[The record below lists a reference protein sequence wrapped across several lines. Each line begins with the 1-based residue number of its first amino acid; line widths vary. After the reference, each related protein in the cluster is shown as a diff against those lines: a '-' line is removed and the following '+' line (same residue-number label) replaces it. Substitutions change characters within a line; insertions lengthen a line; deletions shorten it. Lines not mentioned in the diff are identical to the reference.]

1 MNHLSLESMAN
12 AIRFLSID
20 AVQKANSGHP
30 GMPLGMADV
39 ATILFAKYLNHNP
52 DDSKWFNRD
61 RFVLSNG
68 HGSMLLYSILY
79 LTGYISIDELKNFR
93 QLGSKTPGH
102 PEFGLT
108 SGVEATTGPLG
119 QGFAAAVGMA
129 LAESILKKQFRINHY
144 TYVMLGDGCLMEGI
158 SHEAASLAGHL
169 KLNKLIALF
178 DDNDISID
186 GTTCLSCS
194 DDVKKRFSAYGWNVD
209 KIDGHDFDAIS
220 LAIERAQKSE
230 KPSLI
235 CCKTIIGKFSSRAG
249 TSSAHSGAFTE
260 EDIKKMR
267 EKLNWNYEPFHV
279 PEDVK
284 NAWKKTVERAR
295 QNYSSVSLTSENKE
309 LHRRLDERS
318 PDSVSFQRV
327 TLESRKEG
335 KEWIPVS
342 STGMTEENAGMTGYH
357 AELQRRLDE
366 RLPDN
371 SNLVSFQCLTLESS
385 ENKELQRRLDKRLP
399 DNIDN
404 VLANLKKQICELM
417 PNEATRSSFGMVMEL
432 LTQHMPELIGGSAD
446 LTGSNCT
453 KYKHMQVIDS
463 NNYSGSYVHYG
474 VREHAMA
481 ACMNGM
487 ALHGAILPYGGTF
500 LVFSDYCRP
509 AIRLSA
515 LMKQQVIYVMTH
527 DSIGVGE
534 DGPTHQ
540 PIEHL
545 VSLRAIPNL
554 YVFRP
559 ADAVETLECVSI
571 ALEKKESPALFALSR
586 QNVNY
591 MHSDIDQSANLSKF
605 GAYILCE
612 CSKELKVTIFAT
624 GSEVEIAVEARKKLQ
639 EKGIGTRVVSMPCWR
654 LFDEQSDEYKAAILN
669 NDSIKVAIEAGSE
682 MGWHKY
688 IGSNGIFIGMK
699 SFGESAPYKT
709 LYEHFNISADHVVKC
724 VCDSTVIETT

>member
-1 MNHLSLESMAN
+1 MNHLPLESMAN

-39 ATILFAKYLNHNP
+39 ATVLFAKYLNHNP

-93 QLGSKTPGH
+93 QMGSKTPGH

-158 SHEAASLAGHL
+158 SHEVASLAGHL

-186 GTTCLSCS
+186 GATCLSCS
-194 DDVKKRFSAYGWNVD
+194 DDVEKRFLAYGWNVD

-220 LAIERAQKSE
+220 FAIEQAKKSG
-230 KPSLI
+230 KPTMI

-249 TSSAHSGAFTE
+249 TSSAHSGAFSE
-260 EDIKKMR
+260 EDIKQMR

-284 NAWKKTVERAR
+284 NAWNKTVERAK
-295 QNYSSVSLTSENKE
+295 QNYTM
-309 LHRRLDERS
+309 
-318 PDSVSFQRV
+318 SFQRV
-327 TLESRKEG
+327 TLESRKEE

-342 STGMTEENAGMTGYH
+342 STGMTRESTGMTEENAGMTGYH
-357 AELQRRLDE
+357 AELQRRLD
-366 RLPDN
+366 
-371 SNLVSFQCLTLESS
+371 
-385 ENKELQRRLDKRLP
+385 KHLP
-399 DNIDN
+399 DNIAG
-404 VLANLKKQICELM
+404 VLADLKKQIHETM
-417 PNEATRSSFGMVMEL
+417 PNEATRSSFGRVMEL
-432 LTQHMPELIGGSAD
+432 LTESMPELIGGSAD

-453 KYKHMQVIDS
+453 KYKHMQVINS

-515 LMKQQVIYVMTH
+515 LMRQQVMYVMTH

-545 VSLRAIPNL
+545 ASLRAIPNL

-586 QNVNY
+586 QNVSY
-591 MHSDIDQSANLSKF
+591 MRKFYSDIDQSANLSKF

-624 GSEVEIAVEARKKLQ
+624 GSEVEIAVEAREKLQ
-639 EKGIGTRVVSMPCWR
+639 EKGIGTRIVSMPCWR

-724 VCDSTVIETT
+724 VCEKLVYIQ

>member
-1 MNHLSLESMAN
+1 MNHSHLKSMAN

-39 ATILFAKYLNHNP
+39 ATVLFAKYLNHNP

-93 QLGSKTPGH
+93 QMGSKTPGH

-129 LAESILKKQFRINHY
+129 LAESILKEQFGDSLINHY

-186 GTTCLSCS
+186 GATCLSCS
-194 DDVKKRFSAYGWNVD
+194 DDVEKRFLAYGWNVD

-220 LAIERAQKSE
+220 LAIEQAKKSD
-230 KPSLI
+230 KPTMI

-249 TSSAHSGAFTE
+249 TSSAHSGAFSE
-260 EDIKKMR
+260 EDIKQMR

-284 NAWKKTVERAR
+284 NAWKKTVERAK
-295 QNYSSVSLTSENKE
+295 QNYTM
-309 LHRRLDERS
+309 
-318 PDSVSFQRV
+318 SFQSV
-327 TLESRKEG
+327 TLESRKEE

-342 STGMTEENAGMTGYH
+342 STGMTRESTGMTEENAGMTGYH
-357 AELQRRLDE
+357 AELQRRLD
-366 RLPDN
+366 
-371 SNLVSFQCLTLESS
+371 
-385 ENKELQRRLDKRLP
+385 KHLP
-399 DNIDN
+399 DNIAG
-404 VLANLKKQICELM
+404 VLADLKKQICELM
-417 PNEATRSSFGMVMEL
+417 PNEATRSSFGRVMEL
-432 LTQHMPELIGGSAD
+432 LTESMPELIGGSAD

-453 KYKHMQVIDS
+453 KYKHMQVINS

-515 LMKQQVIYVMTH
+515 LMKQQVMYVMTH

-545 VSLRAIPNL
+545 ASLRAIPNL

-586 QNVNY
+586 QNVSY

-612 CSKELKVTIFAT
+612 CSKELKVTIYAT
-624 GSEVEIAVEARKKLQ
+624 GSEVEIAVEAREKLQ
-639 EKGIGTRVVSMPCWR
+639 EKGIGTRIVSMPCWR

-724 VCDSTVIETT
+724 VCEKLVYIQ

>member
-1 MNHLSLESMAN
+1 MNHLPLESMAN

-39 ATILFAKYLNHNP
+39 ATVLFAKYLNHNP

-93 QLGSKTPGH
+93 QMGSKTPGH

-186 GTTCLSCS
+186 GATCLSCS
-194 DDVKKRFSAYGWNVD
+194 DDVEKRFLAYGWNVD

-220 LAIERAQKSE
+220 FAIEQAKKSD
-230 KPSLI
+230 KPTMI

-249 TSSAHSGAFTE
+249 TSSAHSGAFSE
-260 EDIKKMR
+260 EDIKQMR
-267 EKLNWNYEPFHV
+267 EKLDWNYEPFHV

-284 NAWKKTVERAR
+284 NAWKKTVERAK
-295 QNYSSVSLTSENKE
+295 QNYTM
-309 LHRRLDERS
+309 
-318 PDSVSFQRV
+318 SFQRV
-327 TLESRKEG
+327 TLESRKEE

-357 AELQRRLDE
+357 AELQRRLD
-366 RLPDN
+366 
-371 SNLVSFQCLTLESS
+371 
-385 ENKELQRRLDKRLP
+385 KRLP
-399 DNIDN
+399 DNIDS
-404 VLANLKKQICELM
+404 VLANLKKQIHETM

-463 NNYSGSYVHYG
+463 NNYSGSYIHYG

-481 ACMNGM
+481 VCMNGM

-545 VSLRAIPNL
+545 ASLRAIPNL

-586 QNVNY
+586 QNVSY

-624 GSEVEIAVEARKKLQ
+624 GSEVEIAVKAREKLQ

-709 LYEHFNISADHVVKC
+709 LYEHFNISADYVVKC
-724 VCDSTVIETT
+724 VCEKLGCIQ

>member
-1 MNHLSLESMAN
+1 MNHLPLESMAN

-39 ATILFAKYLNHNP
+39 ATVLFAKYLNHNP

-93 QLGSKTPGH
+93 QMGSKTPGH

-158 SHEAASLAGHL
+158 SHEVASLAGHL

-186 GTTCLSCS
+186 GATCLSCS
-194 DDVKKRFSAYGWNVD
+194 DDVEKRFLAYGWNVD

-220 LAIERAQKSE
+220 FAIEQAKKSD
-230 KPSLI
+230 KPTMI

-249 TSSAHSGAFTE
+249 TSSAHSGAFLE
-260 EDIKKMR
+260 EDIKQMR

-284 NAWKKTVERAR
+284 NAWKKTVERAK
-295 QNYSSVSLTSENKE
+295 QNYTM
-309 LHRRLDERS
+309 
-318 PDSVSFQRV
+318 SFQRV
-327 TLESRKEG
+327 TLESRKEE

-342 STGMTEENAGMTGYH
+342 STGMTKENAGMTGYH
-357 AELQRRLDE
+357 AELQRRI
-366 RLPDN
+366 
-371 SNLVSFQCLTLESS
+371 
-385 ENKELQRRLDKRLP
+385 DKRLA
-399 DNIDN
+399 DNIDS
-404 VLANLKKQICELM
+404 VLANLKKQIHEIM
-417 PNEATRSSFGMVMEL
+417 PNEATRSSFGRVMEL

-515 LMKQQVIYVMTH
+515 LMKQKVMYVMTH

-545 VSLRAIPNL
+545 ASLRAIPNL

-586 QNVNY
+586 QNVSY

-624 GSEVEIAVEARKKLQ
+624 GSEVEIAVEAREKLQ
-639 EKGIGTRVVSMPCWR
+639 EKGIGTRIVSMPCWR

-699 SFGESAPYKT
+699 SFVESAPYKT

-724 VCDSTVIETT
+724 VCEKLGCIQ

>member
-1 MNHLSLESMAN
+1 MAN
-12 AIRFLSID
+12 AVRFLSID

-39 ATILFAKYLNHNP
+39 ATVLFAKYLNHNP
-52 DDSKWFNRD
+52 DDSQWISRD

-68 HGSMLLYSILY
+68 HGSMLQYSILY

-93 QLGSKTPGH
+93 QLTSKTPGH

-108 SGVEATTGPLG
+108 SGIEATTGPLG
-119 QGFAAAVGMA
+119 QGFATAVGMA
-129 LAESILKKQFRINHY
+129 LAESILAKEFEISHY

-186 GTTCLSCS
+186 GSTSLSCS
-194 DDVKKRFSAYGWNVD
+194 DDVEKRFSAYGWNVD
-209 KIDGHDFDAIS
+209 KIDGHDFDSIS
-220 LAIERAQKSE
+220 LAIEQAQKSD
-230 KPSLI
+230 KPTLI

-260 EDIKKMR
+260 EDVKQMR
-267 EKLNWNYEPFHV
+267 EKLNWDYEPFHV
-279 PEDVK
+279 PEDVR
-284 NAWKKTVERAR
+284 NAWIETIKRAK
-295 QNYSSVSLTSENKE
+295 QNYTSLINE
-309 LHRRLDERS
+309 
-318 PDSVSFQRV
+318 
-327 TLESRKEG
+327 
-335 KEWIPVS
+335 
-342 STGMTEENAGMTGYH
+342 
-357 AELQRRLDE
+357 ELQRRLE
-366 RLPDN
+366 
-371 SNLVSFQCLTLESS
+371 
-385 ENKELQRRLDKRLP
+385 KRLP
-399 DNIDN
+399 DNIEND
-404 VLANLKKQICELM
+404 LANLKKQICELM
-417 PNEATRSSFGMVMEL
+417 PNEATRSSFGRVMEL
-432 LTQHMPELIGGSAD
+432 LTKSMPELIGGSAD

-453 KYKHMQVIDS
+453 KYKNMQTIDS
-463 NNYSGSYVHYG
+463 NNYSSSYVHYG

-487 ALHGAILPYGGTF
+487 ALHGGIIPYGGTF

-545 VSLRAIPNL
+545 ASLRAIPNL

-559 ADAVETLECVSI
+559 ADAIETLECISI
-571 ALEKKESPALFALSR
+571 ALEKKESPSLFALSR
-586 QNVNY
+586 QNINY
-591 MHSDIDQSANLSKF
+591 MHSYIDQLANLSKF

-612 CSKELKVTIFAT
+612 YSGKLEVTIFAT
-624 GSEVEIAVEARKKLQ
+624 GSEVEIAVEAREKLQ
-639 EKGIGTRVVSMPCWR
+639 EKGVGTRVISMPCWK
-654 LFDEQSDEYKAAILN
+654 LFDEQSDEYKGVILN

-682 MGWHKY
+682 VGWHKY

-724 VCDSTVIETT
+724 VCENAFYHSTAHKIT

>member
-1 MNHLSLESMAN
+1 MAN
-12 AIRFLSID
+12 AVRFLSID

-30 GMPLGMADV
+30 GMPLGMVDG
-39 ATILFAKYLNHNP
+39 ATVLFAKYLNHNP
-52 DDSKWFNRD
+52 DDSQWISRD

-68 HGSMLLYSILY
+68 HGSMLQYSILY

-93 QLGSKTPGH
+93 QLTSKTPGH

-108 SGVEATTGPLG
+108 SGIEATTGPLG
-119 QGFAAAVGMA
+119 QGFATAVGMA
-129 LAESILKKQFRINHY
+129 LAESILEKQFEISHY

-186 GTTCLSCS
+186 GSTSLSCS
-194 DDVKKRFSAYGWNVD
+194 DDVEKRFSAYGWNVD

-220 LAIERAQKSE
+220 LAIEQAQKSD
-230 KPSLI
+230 KPTLI

-260 EDIKKMR
+260 EDVKQMR

-279 PEDVK
+279 PEDVR
-284 NAWKKTVERAR
+284 NAWIETVKRAK
-295 QNYSSVSLTSENKE
+295 QNYTSLINE
-309 LHRRLDERS
+309 
-318 PDSVSFQRV
+318 
-327 TLESRKEG
+327 
-335 KEWIPVS
+335 
-342 STGMTEENAGMTGYH
+342 
-357 AELQRRLDE
+357 ELQRRLE
-366 RLPDN
+366 
-371 SNLVSFQCLTLESS
+371 
-385 ENKELQRRLDKRLP
+385 KRLP
-399 DNIDN
+399 NNIESD
-404 VLANLKKQICELM
+404 LANLKKQICELM
-417 PNEATRSSFGMVMEL
+417 PNEATRSSFGRVMEL
-432 LTQHMPELIGGSAD
+432 LTKSMPELIGGSAD

-453 KYKHMQVIDS
+453 KYKHMQAIDS
-463 NNYSGSYVHYG
+463 NNYDGSYVHYG

-487 ALHGAILPYGGTF
+487 ALHGGIIPYGGTF

-545 VSLRAIPNL
+545 ASLRAIPNL

-559 ADAVETLECVSI
+559 ADAIETLECISI

-586 QNVNY
+586 QNINY
-591 MHSDIDQSANLSKF
+591 IHSYTDQLANLSKF

-612 CSKELKVTIFAT
+612 YSGKLEVTIFAT
-624 GSEVEIAVEARKKLQ
+624 GSEVEIAVEAREKLQ
-639 EKGIGTRVVSMPCWR
+639 EKGVGTRVISMPCWR
-654 LFDEQSDEYKAAILN
+654 LFDEQSDEYKGAILN

-699 SFGESAPYKT
+699 SFGESAPYEA
-709 LYEHFNISADHVVKC
+709 LYRHFNISADYVVKC
-724 VCDSTVIETT
+724 VCKNACHSAAHKIT

>member
-1 MNHLSLESMAN
+1 MNHSHLKSMAN

-39 ATILFAKYLNHNP
+39 ATVLFAKYLNHNP

-79 LTGYISIDELKNFR
+79 LTGYISVDELKNFR
-93 QLGSKTPGH
+93 QMGSKTPGH

-129 LAESILKKQFRINHY
+129 LAESILEKQFRINHY

-186 GTTCLSCS
+186 GATCLSCS
-194 DDVKKRFSAYGWNVD
+194 DDVEKRFLAYGWNVD

-220 LAIERAQKSE
+220 LAIEQAKKSD
-230 KPSLI
+230 KPTMV

-249 TSSAHSGAFTE
+249 TSSAHSGAFSE
-260 EDIKKMR
+260 EDIKQMR

-284 NAWKKTVERAR
+284 NAWKKTVERAK
-295 QNYSSVSLTSENKE
+295 QNYTM
-309 LHRRLDERS
+309 
-318 PDSVSFQRV
+318 SFQRV
-327 TLESRKEG
+327 TRKEE

-342 STGMTEENAGMTGYH
+342 STGMTRESTGMTEENAGMTGYH
-357 AELQRRLDE
+357 AELQRRLD
-366 RLPDN
+366 
-371 SNLVSFQCLTLESS
+371 
-385 ENKELQRRLDKRLP
+385 KHLP
-399 DNIDN
+399 DNIAG
-404 VLANLKKQICELM
+404 VLADLKKQICELM
-417 PNEATRSSFGMVMEL
+417 PNEATRSSFGRVMEL
-432 LTQHMPELIGGSAD
+432 LTESMPELIGGSAD

-453 KYKHMQVIDS
+453 KYEHMQVINS

-515 LMKQQVIYVMTH
+515 LMKQQVMYVMTH

-545 VSLRAIPNL
+545 ASLRAIPNL

-586 QNVNY
+586 QNVSY
-591 MHSDIDQSANLSKF
+591 MRKFYSDIDQSANLSKF

-624 GSEVEIAVEARKKLQ
+624 GSEVEIAVEAREKLQ
-639 EKGIGTRVVSMPCWR
+639 EKGIGTRIVSMPCWR

-709 LYEHFNISADHVVKC
+709 LYEHFNINADHVVKC
-724 VCDSTVIETT
+724 VCEKLGCIQ

>member
-1 MNHLSLESMAN
+1 MNHLLLKSMAN
-12 AIRFLSID
+12 AVRFLSID

-39 ATILFAKYLNHNP
+39 ATVLFAKYLNHNP
-52 DDSKWFNRD
+52 DDSQWISRD

-68 HGSMLLYSILY
+68 HGSMLQYSILY

-93 QLGSKTPGH
+93 QLTSKTPGH

-108 SGVEATTGPLG
+108 SGIEATTGPLG
-119 QGFAAAVGMA
+119 QGFATAVGMA
-129 LAESILKKQFRINHY
+129 LAESILEKQFEISHY

-186 GTTCLSCS
+186 GSTSLSCS
-194 DDVKKRFSAYGWNVD
+194 DDVEKRFSAYGWNVD

-220 LAIERAQKSE
+220 LAIEQAQKSD
-230 KPSLI
+230 KPTLI

-260 EDIKKMR
+260 EDVKQMR
-267 EKLNWNYEPFHV
+267 EKLNWNYEPFYV

-284 NAWKKTVERAR
+284 NAWMETVKRAK
-295 QNYSSVSLTSENKE
+295 QNYTSLINE
-309 LHRRLDERS
+309 
-318 PDSVSFQRV
+318 
-327 TLESRKEG
+327 
-335 KEWIPVS
+335 
-342 STGMTEENAGMTGYH
+342 
-357 AELQRRLDE
+357 ELQRRLE
-366 RLPDN
+366 
-371 SNLVSFQCLTLESS
+371 
-385 ENKELQRRLDKRLP
+385 KRLP
-399 DNIDN
+399 NNIESD
-404 VLANLKKQICELM
+404 LANLKKQICELM
-417 PNEATRSSFGMVMEL
+417 PNEATRSSFGKVMEI
-432 LTQHMPELIGGSAD
+432 LTKSMPELIGGSAD

-453 KYKHMQVIDS
+453 KYKHMQAIDS
-463 NNYSGSYVHYG
+463 NDYGGSYVHYG

-487 ALHGAILPYGGTF
+487 ALHGGIIPYGGTF

-545 VSLRAIPNL
+545 ASLRAIPNL

-559 ADAVETLECVSI
+559 ADAIETLECISI
-571 ALEKKESPALFALSR
+571 ALEKKESPSLFALSR
-586 QNVNY
+586 QNINY
-591 MHSDIDQSANLSKF
+591 MHSYTDQLANLSKF

-612 CSKELKVTIFAT
+612 YSGKLEVTIFAT
-624 GSEVEIAVEARKKLQ
+624 GSEVEIAVEAKEKLQ
-639 EKGIGTRVVSMPCWR
+639 EKGVGTRVISMPCWR
-654 LFDEQSDEYKAAILN
+654 LFDEQSDEYKGVVLN

-682 MGWHKY
+682 VGWHKY

-699 SFGESAPYKT
+699 NFGESAPYEA
-709 LYEHFNISADHVVKC
+709 LYKHFNISADYVVKC
-724 VCDSTVIETT
+724 VCE

>member
-1 MNHLSLESMAN
+1 MNHLPLESMAN

-39 ATILFAKYLNHNP
+39 ATVLFAKYLNHNP

-93 QLGSKTPGH
+93 QMGSKTPGH

-108 SGVEATTGPLG
+108 PGVEATTGPLG

-186 GTTCLSCS
+186 GATCLSCS
-194 DDVKKRFSAYGWNVD
+194 DDIEKRFLAYGWNVD

-220 LAIERAQKSE
+220 LAIEQAKKSD
-230 KPSLI
+230 KPTMI

-249 TSSAHSGAFTE
+249 TSSAHSGAFSE
-260 EDIKKMR
+260 EDIKQMR

-279 PEDVK
+279 SEDVK

-309 LHRRLDERS
+309 LHRRL
-318 PDSVSFQRV
+318 
-327 TLESRKEG
+327 
-335 KEWIPVS
+335 
-342 STGMTEENAGMTGYH
+342 N
-357 AELQRRLDE
+357 
-366 RLPDN
+366 
-371 SNLVSFQCLTLESS
+371 
-385 ENKELQRRLDKRLP
+385 KRLP
-399 DNIDN
+399 DNIAG
-404 VLANLKKQICELM
+404 VLADLKKQICELM
-417 PNEATRSSFGMVMEL
+417 PNEATRSSFGRVMEL

-545 VSLRAIPNL
+545 ASLRAIPNL

-559 ADAVETLECVSI
+559 ADAVETLECISI

-586 QNVNY
+586 QNVSY
-591 MHSDIDQSANLSKF
+591 MRKFYSDIDQSANLSKF
-605 GAYILCE
+605 GAHILCE

-624 GSEVEIAVEARKKLQ
+624 GSEVEIAVEAREKLQ

-724 VCDSTVIETT
+724 VCEKLVYIK

>member
-1 MNHLSLESMAN
+1 MNHSHLKSMAN

-39 ATILFAKYLNHNP
+39 ATVLFAKYLNHNP

-93 QLGSKTPGH
+93 QMGSKTPGH

-158 SHEAASLAGHL
+158 SHEVASLAGHL

-186 GTTCLSCS
+186 GATCLSCS
-194 DDVKKRFSAYGWNVD
+194 DDVEKRFLAYGWNVD

-220 LAIERAQKSE
+220 LAIEQAKKSD
-230 KPSLI
+230 KPTMI

-249 TSSAHSGAFTE
+249 TSSAHSGAFSE
-260 EDIKKMR
+260 EDIKQMR

-279 PEDVK
+279 PEDMK
-284 NAWKKTVERAR
+284 NAWKKTVERAK
-295 QNYSSVSLTSENKE
+295 QNYTM
-309 LHRRLDERS
+309 
-318 PDSVSFQRV
+318 SFQRV
-327 TLESRKEG
+327 TRKEE

-342 STGMTEENAGMTGYH
+342 STGMTKSGAGVTGYH
-357 AELQRRLDE
+357 
-366 RLPDN
+366 
-371 SNLVSFQCLTLESS
+371 V
-385 ENKELQRRLDKRLP
+385 ELQRRLDKRLP
-399 DNIDN
+399 DNIAG
-404 VLANLKKQICELM
+404 VLADLKKQICELM
-417 PNEATRSSFGMVMEL
+417 PNEATRSSFGRVMEL

-453 KYKHMQVIDS
+453 KYKHMQVINS

-515 LMKQQVIYVMTH
+515 LMKQQVMYVMTH

-545 VSLRAIPNL
+545 ASLRAIPNL

-624 GSEVEIAVEARKKLQ
+624 GSEVEIAVEAREKLQ
-639 EKGIGTRVVSMPCWR
+639 EKGIGTRIVSMPCWR

-709 LYEHFNISADHVVKC
+709 LYEHFNINADHVVKC
-724 VCDSTVIETT
+724 VCEKLGCIQ

>member
-1 MNHLSLESMAN
+1 MNHSHLKSMAN

-39 ATILFAKYLNHNP
+39 ATVLFAKYLNHNP

-79 LTGYISIDELKNFR
+79 LTGYISVDELKNFR
-93 QLGSKTPGH
+93 QMGSKTPGH

-129 LAESILKKQFRINHY
+129 LAESILEKQFRINHY

-186 GTTCLSCS
+186 GATCLSCS
-194 DDVKKRFSAYGWNVD
+194 DDVEKRFLAYGWNVD

-220 LAIERAQKSE
+220 LAIEQAKKSD
-230 KPSLI
+230 KPTMI

-249 TSSAHSGAFTE
+249 TSSAHSGAFSE
-260 EDIKKMR
+260 EDIKQMR

-284 NAWKKTVERAR
+284 NAWKKTVERAK
-295 QNYSSVSLTSENKE
+295 QNYTM
-309 LHRRLDERS
+309 
-318 PDSVSFQRV
+318 SFQRV
-327 TLESRKEG
+327 TLESRKEE

-342 STGMTEENAGMTGYH
+342 STGMTRESTGMTRESTGMTEENAGMTGYH
-357 AELQRRLDE
+357 AELQRRLD
-366 RLPDN
+366 
-371 SNLVSFQCLTLESS
+371 
-385 ENKELQRRLDKRLP
+385 KHLP
-399 DNIDN
+399 DNIAG
-404 VLANLKKQICELM
+404 VLADLKKQICELM
-417 PNEATRSSFGMVMEL
+417 PNEATRSSFGRVMEL
-432 LTQHMPELIGGSAD
+432 LTESMPELIGGSAD

-453 KYKHMQVIDS
+453 KYEHMQVINS

-515 LMKQQVIYVMTH
+515 LMKQQVMYVMTH

-545 VSLRAIPNL
+545 ASLRAIPNL

-586 QNVNY
+586 QNVSY
-591 MHSDIDQSANLSKF
+591 MRKFYSDIDQSANLSKF

-624 GSEVEIAVEARKKLQ
+624 GSEVEIAVEAREKLQ
-639 EKGIGTRVVSMPCWR
+639 EKGIGTRIVSMPCWR

-709 LYEHFNISADHVVKC
+709 LYEHFNISVDHVVKC
-724 VCDSTVIETT
+724 VYEKLVYIQ

>member
-1 MNHLSLESMAN
+1 MNHLPLESMAN

-39 ATILFAKYLNHNP
+39 ATVLFAKYLNHNP

-68 HGSMLLYSILY
+68 HGSMLLYSILH
-79 LTGYISIDELKNFR
+79 LTGYTSIDELKNFR
-93 QLGSKTPGH
+93 QMGSKTPGH

-186 GTTCLSCS
+186 GATCLSCS
-194 DDVKKRFSAYGWNVD
+194 DDVEKRFLAYGWNVD

-220 LAIERAQKSE
+220 IAIEQAQKSD
-230 KPSLI
+230 KPTLI

-249 TSSAHSGAFTE
+249 TSSAHSGAFSE
-260 EDIKKMR
+260 EDIKQMR

-284 NAWKKTVERAR
+284 NAWKKTVERAK
-295 QNYSSVSLTSENKE
+295 QNYNSL
-309 LHRRLDERS
+309 
-318 PDSVSFQRV
+318 
-327 TLESRKEG
+327 
-335 KEWIPVS
+335 
-342 STGMTEENAGMTGYH
+342 
-357 AELQRRLDE
+357 
-366 RLPDN
+366 
-371 SNLVSFQCLTLESS
+371 SFQCLTLESS
-385 ENKELQRRLDKRLP
+385 GNKELQRRLNKRLP
-399 DNIDN
+399 DNIAG
-404 VLANLKKQICELM
+404 VLADLKKQICELM

-453 KYKHMQVIDS
+453 KYEHMQVIDS

-487 ALHGAILPYGGTF
+487 ALQGAILPYSGTF

-545 VSLRAIPNL
+545 ASLRAIPNL

-591 MHSDIDQSANLSKF
+591 MRKFYFDIDQSANLSKF

-624 GSEVEIAVEARKKLQ
+624 GSEVEIAVEAREKLQ

-699 SFGESAPYKT
+699 SFGESAPYKA
-709 LYEHFNISADHVVKC
+709 LYKHFNINADHVVKC
-724 VCDSTVIETT
+724 VCEFYHSTVYIQ

>member
-1 MNHLSLESMAN
+1 MNHSHLKSMAN

-39 ATILFAKYLNHNP
+39 ATVLFAKYLNHNP

-79 LTGYISIDELKNFR
+79 LTGYISVDELKNFR
-93 QLGSKTPGH
+93 QMGSKTPGH

-129 LAESILKKQFRINHY
+129 LAESILEKQFRINHY
-144 TYVMLGDGCLMEGI
+144 TYVMLGDGSLMEGI

-186 GTTCLSCS
+186 GATCLSCS
-194 DDVKKRFSAYGWNVD
+194 DDVEKRFLAYGWNVD

-220 LAIERAQKSE
+220 LAIEQAKKSD
-230 KPSLI
+230 KPTMI

-249 TSSAHSGAFTE
+249 TSSAHSGAFSE
-260 EDIKKMR
+260 EDIKQMR

-284 NAWKKTVERAR
+284 NAWKKTVERAK
-295 QNYSSVSLTSENKE
+295 QNYTM
-309 LHRRLDERS
+309 
-318 PDSVSFQRV
+318 SFQRV
-327 TLESRKEG
+327 TLESRKEE
-335 KEWIPVS
+335 KEWIPGS
-342 STGMTEENAGMTGYH
+342 STGMTRESTGMTEENAGMTGYH
-357 AELQRRLDE
+357 AELQRRLD
-366 RLPDN
+366 
-371 SNLVSFQCLTLESS
+371 
-385 ENKELQRRLDKRLP
+385 KHLP
-399 DNIDN
+399 DNIAG
-404 VLANLKKQICELM
+404 VLADLKKQICELM
-417 PNEATRSSFGMVMEL
+417 PNEATRSSFGRVMEL
-432 LTQHMPELIGGSAD
+432 LTESMPELIGGSAD

-453 KYKHMQVIDS
+453 KYEHMQVINS

-515 LMKQQVIYVMTH
+515 LMKQQVMYVMTH

-545 VSLRAIPNL
+545 ASLRAIPNL

-586 QNVNY
+586 QNVSY
-591 MHSDIDQSANLSKF
+591 MRKFYSDIDQSANLSKF

-624 GSEVEIAVEARKKLQ
+624 GSEVEIAVEAREKLQ
-639 EKGIGTRVVSMPCWR
+639 EKGIGTRIVSMPCWR

-724 VCDSTVIETT
+724 VCEKLVYIQ

>member
-1 MNHLSLESMAN
+1 MNHSHLKSMAN

-39 ATILFAKYLNHNP
+39 ATVLFAKYLNHNP

-93 QLGSKTPGH
+93 QMGSKTPGH

-119 QGFAAAVGMA
+119 QGFAAAVGMV

-158 SHEAASLAGHL
+158 SHEVASLAGHL

-186 GTTCLSCS
+186 GATCLSCS
-194 DDVKKRFSAYGWNVD
+194 DDVEKRFLAYGWNVD

-220 LAIERAQKSE
+220 FAIEQAKKSG
-230 KPSLI
+230 KPTMI

-249 TSSAHSGAFTE
+249 TSSAHSGAFSE
-260 EDIKKMR
+260 EDIKQMR

-284 NAWKKTVERAR
+284 NAWKKTVERAK
-295 QNYSSVSLTSENKE
+295 QNYTM
-309 LHRRLDERS
+309 
-318 PDSVSFQRV
+318 SFQRV
-327 TLESRKEG
+327 TRKEE

-342 STGMTEENAGMTGYH
+342 STGMTRESTGMTEENAGMTGYH
-357 AELQRRLDE
+357 AELQRRLD
-366 RLPDN
+366 
-371 SNLVSFQCLTLESS
+371 
-385 ENKELQRRLDKRLP
+385 KHLP
-399 DNIDN
+399 DNIAG
-404 VLANLKKQICELM
+404 VLADLKKQICELM
-417 PNEATRSSFGMVMEL
+417 PNEATRSSFGRVMEL
-432 LTQHMPELIGGSAD
+432 LTESMPELIGGSAD

-453 KYKHMQVIDS
+453 KYKHMQVINS

-515 LMKQQVIYVMTH
+515 LMKQQVMYVMTH

-545 VSLRAIPNL
+545 ASLRAIPNL

-586 QNVNY
+586 QNVSY
-591 MHSDIDQSANLSKF
+591 MRKFYSDIDQSANLSKF

-624 GSEVEIAVEARKKLQ
+624 GSEVEIAVEAREKLQ
-639 EKGIGTRVVSMPCWR
+639 EKGIGTRIVSMPCWR

-724 VCDSTVIETT
+724 VCEKLVYIQ

>member
-68 HGSMLLYSILY
+68 HGSMLLYSILH

-119 QGFAAAVGMA
+119 QGFATAVGMA

-260 EDIKKMR
+260 EGVKKMR
-267 EKLNWNYEPFHV
+267 EKLNWNYKPFHV

-318 PDSVSFQRV
+318 PDSVSFQ
-327 TLESRKEG
+327 
-335 KEWIPVS
+335 
-342 STGMTEENAGMTGYH
+342 
-357 AELQRRLDE
+357 
-366 RLPDN
+366 
-371 SNLVSFQCLTLESS
+371 CLTLESS

-399 DNIDN
+399 DNIAG
-404 VLANLKKQICELM
+404 VLADLKKQICELM

-453 KYKHMQVIDS
+453 KYKHMKVIDS

-487 ALHGAILPYGGTF
+487 ALHGAILPYSGTF

-545 VSLRAIPNL
+545 ASLRAIPNL

-624 GSEVEIAVEARKKLQ
+624 GSEVEIAVEAREKLQ

-682 MGWHKY
+682 IGWHKY

-709 LYEHFNISADHVVKC
+709 LYEHFNINVDHVVKC

>member
-1 MNHLSLESMAN
+1 MAN
-12 AIRFLSID
+12 AVRFLSID

-39 ATILFAKYLNHNP
+39 ATVLFAKYLNHNP
-52 DDSKWFNRD
+52 DDSKWISRD

-68 HGSMLLYSILY
+68 HGSMLQYSILY
-79 LTGYISIDELKNFR
+79 LTGYIGIDELKNFR
-93 QLGSKTPGH
+93 QLTSKTPGH

-108 SGVEATTGPLG
+108 SGIEATTGPLG
-119 QGFAAAVGMA
+119 QGFATAVGMA
-129 LAESILKKQFRINHY
+129 LAESILAKQFEISHY

-186 GTTCLSCS
+186 GSTSLSCS
-194 DDVKKRFSAYGWNVD
+194 DDIEKRFSAYGWNVD

-220 LAIERAQKSE
+220 LAIEQAQKSD
-230 KPSLI
+230 KPTLI

-260 EDIKKMR
+260 EDVKQMR
-267 EKLNWNYEPFHV
+267 EKLNWNYEPFYV

-284 NAWKKTVERAR
+284 NVWMETVKRAK
-295 QNYSSVSLTSENKE
+295 QNYTSL
-309 LHRRLDERS
+309 
-318 PDSVSFQRV
+318 
-327 TLESRKEG
+327 
-335 KEWIPVS
+335 I
-342 STGMTEENAGMTGYH
+342 
-357 AELQRRLDE
+357 
-366 RLPDN
+366 
-371 SNLVSFQCLTLESS
+371 
-385 ENKELQRRLDKRLP
+385 NKELQRRLEKRLP
-399 DNIDN
+399 NNIESD
-404 VLANLKKQICELM
+404 LADLKKQICELM
-417 PNEATRSSFGMVMEL
+417 PNEATRSSFGRVMEL
-432 LTQHMPELIGGSAD
+432 LNKSMPELIGGSAD

-453 KYKHMQVIDS
+453 KYKHMQAIDS

-487 ALHGAILPYGGTF
+487 ALHGGIIPYGGTF

-545 VSLRAIPNL
+545 ASLRAIPNL

-559 ADAVETLECVSI
+559 ADAIETLECISI

-586 QNVNY
+586 QNINY
-591 MHSDIDQSANLSKF
+591 MHSYTDQLVNLSKF

-612 CSKELKVTIFAT
+612 YSGKLEVTIFAT
-624 GSEVEIAVEARKKLQ
+624 GSEVEIAVEAREKLQ
-639 EKGIGTRVVSMPCWR
+639 EKGVGTRVISMPCWR
-654 LFDEQSDEYKAAILN
+654 LFDEQSDEYKGVVLN

-682 MGWHKY
+682 VGWHKY

-699 SFGESAPYKT
+699 NFGESAPYEA
-709 LYEHFNISADHVVKC
+709 LYKHFNISADYVVKC
-724 VCDSTVIETT
+724 VC

>member
-1 MNHLSLESMAN
+1 MNHLPLESMAN

-39 ATILFAKYLNHNP
+39 ATVLFAKYLNHNP

-93 QLGSKTPGH
+93 QMGSKTPGH

-158 SHEAASLAGHL
+158 SHEVASLAGHL

-186 GTTCLSCS
+186 GATCLSCS
-194 DDVKKRFSAYGWNVD
+194 DDVEKRFLAYGWNVD

-220 LAIERAQKSE
+220 FAIEQAKKSG
-230 KPSLI
+230 KPTMI

-249 TSSAHSGAFTE
+249 TSSAHSGAFSK
-260 EDIKKMR
+260 EDIKQMR

-309 LHRRLDERS
+309 LHRRL
-318 PDSVSFQRV
+318 
-327 TLESRKEG
+327 
-335 KEWIPVS
+335 
-342 STGMTEENAGMTGYH
+342 N
-357 AELQRRLDE
+357 
-366 RLPDN
+366 
-371 SNLVSFQCLTLESS
+371 
-385 ENKELQRRLDKRLP
+385 KRLP
-399 DNIDN
+399 DNIDS
-404 VLANLKKQICELM
+404 VLGGLKKQICELM

-474 VREHAMA
+474 VREHTMA

-515 LMKQQVIYVMTH
+515 LMKQQVMYVMTH

-545 VSLRAIPNL
+545 ASLRVIPNL

-591 MHSDIDQSANLSKF
+591 MHSDIDQSTNLSKF
-605 GAYILCE
+605 GAYVLCE

-624 GSEVEIAVEARKKLQ
+624 GSEVEIAVEAREKLQ

-724 VCDSTVIETT
+724 VCEKLVYIE

>member
-1 MNHLSLESMAN
+1 MNHSHLKSMAN

-39 ATILFAKYLNHNP
+39 ATVLFAKYLNHNP

-93 QLGSKTPGH
+93 QMGSKTPGH

-158 SHEAASLAGHL
+158 SHEVASLAGHL

-186 GTTCLSCS
+186 GATCLSCS
-194 DDVKKRFSAYGWNVD
+194 DDVEKRFLAYGWNVD

-220 LAIERAQKSE
+220 FAIEQAKKSG
-230 KPSLI
+230 KPTMI

-249 TSSAHSGAFTE
+249 TSSAHGGAFSE
-260 EDIKKMR
+260 EDIKQMR

-284 NAWKKTVERAR
+284 NAWKKTVERAK
-295 QNYSSVSLTSENKE
+295 QNYTM
-309 LHRRLDERS
+309 
-318 PDSVSFQRV
+318 SFQRV
-327 TLESRKEG
+327 TRKEE

-342 STGMTEENAGMTGYH
+342 STGMTRESTGMTEENAGMTGYH
-357 AELQRRLDE
+357 AELQRRLD
-366 RLPDN
+366 
-371 SNLVSFQCLTLESS
+371 
-385 ENKELQRRLDKRLP
+385 KHLP
-399 DNIDN
+399 DNIAG
-404 VLANLKKQICELM
+404 VLADLKKQICELM
-417 PNEATRSSFGMVMEL
+417 PNEATRSSFGRVMEF
-432 LTQHMPELIGGSAD
+432 LTESMPELIGGSAD

-453 KYKHMQVIDS
+453 KYKHMQVINS

-515 LMKQQVIYVMTH
+515 LMKQQVMYVMTH

-545 VSLRAIPNL
+545 ASLRAIPNL

-586 QNVNY
+586 QNVSY
-591 MHSDIDQSANLSKF
+591 MRKFYSDIDQSANLSKF

-624 GSEVEIAVEARKKLQ
+624 GSEVEIAVEAREKLQ
-639 EKGIGTRVVSMPCWR
+639 EKGIGIRIVSMPCWR

-669 NDSIKVAIEAGSE
+669 SDSIKVAIEAGSE

-724 VCDSTVIETT
+724 VCEKLVYIQ

>member
-1 MNHLSLESMAN
+1 MNHLPLESMAN

-39 ATILFAKYLNHNP
+39 ATVLFAKYLNHNP

-93 QLGSKTPGH
+93 QLTSKTPGH

-108 SGVEATTGPLG
+108 PGIEATTGPLG
-119 QGFAAAVGMA
+119 QGLATSVGMA
-129 LAESILKKQFRINHY
+129 LAESILEKQFGIKHY

-186 GTTCLSCS
+186 GTASLSCS
-194 DDVKKRFSAYGWNVD
+194 DDVEKRFSAYGWNVN
-209 KIDGHDFDAIS
+209 KIDGHDFNSIA
-220 LAIERAQKSE
+220 LAIEQAQKSD

-267 EKLNWNYEPFHV
+267 ERLNWNHEPFHV
-279 PEDVK
+279 PKDVK
-284 NAWKKTVERAR
+284 NAWMETVERAK
-295 QNYSSVSLTSENKE
+295 QNYNSMSFQHLTSEE
-309 LHRRLDERS
+309 E
-318 PDSVSFQRV
+318 
-327 TLESRKEG
+327 

-342 STGMTEENAGMTGYH
+342 STGMTKSGAGMTKSETGITEDY
-357 AELQRRLDE
+357 AELQKQ

-371 SNLVSFQCLTLESS
+371 INNSVSFQCVTLESS
-385 ENKELQRRLDKRLP
+385 ENKELQRRLAKRLP
-399 DNIDN
+399 DNIESD
-404 VLANLKKQICELM
+404 LANLKKQIHEAM
-417 PNEATRSSFGMVMEL
+417 PNEATRSSFGKVMEL
-432 LTQHMPELIGGSAD
+432 LTKSMPELIGGSAD

-453 KYKHMQVIDS
+453 KYKHMEVINS
-463 NNYSGSYVHYG
+463 NDYSGSYVHYG

-487 ALHGAILPYGGTF
+487 ALHGGILPYGGTF
-500 LVFSDYCRP
+500 LVFSDYCCP

-515 LMKQQVIYVMTH
+515 LMRQQVIYVMTH

-545 VSLRAIPNL
+545 ASLRAIPNL
-554 YVFRP
+554 YVFSP
-559 ADAVETLECVSI
+559 ADAIETLECISI
-571 ALEKKESPALFALSR
+571 ALEKKESPALLALSR

-591 MHSDIDQSANLSKF
+591 MRKFHFGIDQSANLSKF
-605 GAYILCE
+605 GAYTLCE
-612 CSKELKVTIFAT
+612 YSGELEVTIFAT
-624 GSEVEIAVEARKKLQ
+624 GSEVEIAVEAGKKLQ
-639 EKGIGTRVVSMPCWR
+639 EKGISTRVVSMPCWR

-688 IGSNGIFIGMK
+688 IGSNGVFIGMK

-709 LYEHFNISADHVVKC
+709 LYKHFNISADHIVKC
-724 VCDSTVIETT
+724 VCEKLVCAQ

>member
-1 MNHLSLESMAN
+1 MNHSHLKSMAN

-39 ATILFAKYLNHNP
+39 ATVLFAKYLNHNP

-79 LTGYISIDELKNFR
+79 LTGYISVDELKNFR
-93 QLGSKTPGH
+93 QMGSKTPGH

-129 LAESILKKQFRINHY
+129 LAESILEKQFRINHY

-186 GTTCLSCS
+186 GATCLSCS
-194 DDVKKRFSAYGWNVD
+194 DDVEKRFLAYGWNVD

-220 LAIERAQKSE
+220 LAIEQARKSD
-230 KPSLI
+230 KPTMI

-249 TSSAHSGAFTE
+249 TSSAHSGAFSE
-260 EDIKKMR
+260 EDIKQMR

-284 NAWKKTVERAR
+284 NTWKKTVERAK
-295 QNYSSVSLTSENKE
+295 QNYTM
-309 LHRRLDERS
+309 
-318 PDSVSFQRV
+318 SFQRV
-327 TLESRKEG
+327 TLESRKEE

-342 STGMTEENAGMTGYH
+342 STGMTRESTGMTEENAGMTGYH
-357 AELQRRLDE
+357 AELQRRLD
-366 RLPDN
+366 
-371 SNLVSFQCLTLESS
+371 
-385 ENKELQRRLDKRLP
+385 KHLP
-399 DNIDN
+399 DNIAG
-404 VLANLKKQICELM
+404 VLADLKKQICELM
-417 PNEATRSSFGMVMEL
+417 PNEATRSSFGRVMEL
-432 LTQHMPELIGGSAD
+432 LTESMPELIGGSAD

-453 KYKHMQVIDS
+453 KYEHMQVINS

-515 LMKQQVIYVMTH
+515 LMKQQVMYVMTH
-527 DSIGVGE
+527 DSTGVGE

-545 VSLRAIPNL
+545 ASLRAIPNL

-586 QNVNY
+586 QNVSY
-591 MHSDIDQSANLSKF
+591 MRKFYSDIDQSANLSKF

-624 GSEVEIAVEARKKLQ
+624 GSEVEIAVEAREKLQ
-639 EKGIGTRVVSMPCWR
+639 EKGIGTRIVSMPCWR

-724 VCDSTVIETT
+724 VCEKLVYIQ

>member
-1 MNHLSLESMAN
+1 MNHSHLKSMAN

-39 ATILFAKYLNHNP
+39 ATVLFAKYLNHNP

-93 QLGSKTPGH
+93 QMGSKTPGH

-119 QGFAAAVGMA
+119 QGFATAVGMA
-129 LAESILKKQFRINHY
+129 LAESILKEQFGDSLINHY

-186 GTTCLSCS
+186 GATCLSCS
-194 DDVKKRFSAYGWNVD
+194 DDVEKRFLAYGWNVD

-220 LAIERAQKSE
+220 FAIEQAKKSG
-230 KPSLI
+230 KPTMI

-249 TSSAHSGAFTE
+249 TSSAHSGAFLE
-260 EDIKKMR
+260 EDIKQMR

-284 NAWKKTVERAR
+284 NAWKKTVERAK
-295 QNYSSVSLTSENKE
+295 QNYTM
-309 LHRRLDERS
+309 
-318 PDSVSFQRV
+318 SFQCL
-327 TLESRKEG
+327 TLESRKEE

-342 STGMTEENAGMTGYH
+342 STWMTEENAEMTGYH

-371 SNLVSFQCLTLESS
+371 INSVSFQCLTLESS

-399 DNIDN
+399 DNIAG
-404 VLANLKKQICELM
+404 VLADLKKQICELM

-453 KYKHMQVIDS
+453 KYKHMQVINS
-463 NNYSGSYVHYG
+463 NNYRGSYVHYG

-515 LMKQQVIYVMTH
+515 LMKQQVMYVMTH

-545 VSLRAIPNL
+545 ASLRAIPNL

-586 QNVNY
+586 QNVSY
-591 MHSDIDQSANLSKF
+591 MHSDIDQSTNLSKF

-624 GSEVEIAVEARKKLQ
+624 GSEIEIAVEARKKLQ
-639 EKGIGTRVVSMPCWR
+639 EKGIGTRIVSMPCWR

-724 VCDSTVIETT
+724 VCEKLVYIQ

>member
-1 MNHLSLESMAN
+1 MNHSHLKSMAN

-39 ATILFAKYLNHNP
+39 ATVLFAKYLNHNP

-79 LTGYISIDELKNFR
+79 LTGYISVDELKNFR
-93 QLGSKTPGH
+93 QMGSKTPGH

-129 LAESILKKQFRINHY
+129 LAESILEKQFRINHY
-144 TYVMLGDGCLMEGI
+144 TYVMLGDGSLMEGI

-186 GTTCLSCS
+186 GATCLSCS
-194 DDVKKRFSAYGWNVD
+194 DDVEKRFLAYGWNVD

-220 LAIERAQKSE
+220 LAIEQAKKSD
-230 KPSLI
+230 KPTMI

-249 TSSAHSGAFTE
+249 TSSAHSGAFSE
-260 EDIKKMR
+260 EDIKQMR

-284 NAWKKTVERAR
+284 NAWKKTVERAK
-295 QNYSSVSLTSENKE
+295 QNYTM
-309 LHRRLDERS
+309 
-318 PDSVSFQRV
+318 SFQRV
-327 TLESRKEG
+327 TLESRKEE

-342 STGMTEENAGMTGYH
+342 STGMTRESTGMTEENAGMTGYH
-357 AELQRRLDE
+357 AELQRRLD
-366 RLPDN
+366 
-371 SNLVSFQCLTLESS
+371 
-385 ENKELQRRLDKRLP
+385 KHLP
-399 DNIDN
+399 DNIAG
-404 VLANLKKQICELM
+404 VLADLKKQICELM
-417 PNEATRSSFGMVMEL
+417 PNEATRSSFGRVMEL
-432 LTQHMPELIGGSAD
+432 LTESMPELIGGSAD

-453 KYKHMQVIDS
+453 KYEHMQVINS

-500 LVFSDYCRP
+500 LVFSAYCRP

-515 LMKQQVIYVMTH
+515 LMKQQVMYVMTH

-545 VSLRAIPNL
+545 ASLRAIPNL

-586 QNVNY
+586 QNVSY
-591 MHSDIDQSANLSKF
+591 MRKFYSDIDQSANLSKF

-624 GSEVEIAVEARKKLQ
+624 GSEVEIAVEAREKLQ
-639 EKGIGTRVVSMPCWR
+639 EKGIGTRIVSMPCWR

-724 VCDSTVIETT
+724 VCEKLVYIQ

>member
-1 MNHLSLESMAN
+1 MAN

-39 ATILFAKYLNHNP
+39 ATVLFAKYLNHNP
-52 DDSKWFNRD
+52 DDSKWVNRD

-79 LTGYISIDELKNFR
+79 LTGYIGIDELKNFR
-93 QLGSKTPGH
+93 QLTSKTPGH
-102 PEFGLT
+102 PEYGLT
-108 SGVEATTGPLG
+108 PGIETTTGPLG
-119 QGFAAAVGMA
+119 QGLATSVGMA
-129 LAESILKKQFRINHY
+129 LAESILEKQFGIKHY

-186 GTTCLSCS
+186 GATSLSCS
-194 DDVKKRFSAYGWNVD
+194 DDVEKRFSAYGWNVN
-209 KIDGHDFDAIS
+209 KIDGHDFNSIS
-220 LAIERAQKSE
+220 LAIEQAQKSD

-267 EKLNWNYEPFHV
+267 ERLNWNYEPFHV
-279 PEDVK
+279 PENVK
-284 NAWKKTVERAR
+284 NAWMETVERAK
-295 QNYSSVSLTSENKE
+295 QNY
-309 LHRRLDERS
+309 
-318 PDSVSFQRV
+318 
-327 TLESRKEG
+327 
-335 KEWIPVS
+335 VS
-342 STGMTEENAGMTGYH
+342 ST
-357 AELQRRLDE
+357 
-366 RLPDN
+366 
-371 SNLVSFQCLTLESS
+371 S
-385 ENKELQRRLDKRLP
+385 EELQRRLDKRLP
-399 DNIDN
+399 DNIESD
-404 VLANLKKQICELM
+404 LANLKKQIHEAM
-417 PNEATRSSFGMVMEL
+417 PNEATRSSFGKVMEL
-432 LTQHMPELIGGSAD
+432 LTKSMPELIGGSAD

-453 KYKHMQVIDS
+453 KYKHMEVINS
-463 NNYSGSYVHYG
+463 SNYSGSYVHYG

-487 ALHGAILPYGGTF
+487 ALHGGILPYGGTF

-515 LMKQQVIYVMTH
+515 LTKQQVIYVMTH

-545 VSLRAIPNL
+545 ASLRAIPNL

-559 ADAVETLECVSI
+559 ADAIETLECISI
-571 ALEKKESPALFALSR
+571 ALEKKESPTLFALSR

-591 MHSDIDQSANLSKF
+591 MRKFHFDVHQSANLSKF
-605 GAYILCE
+605 GAYTLCE
-612 CSKELKVTIFAT
+612 YSGKLEVTIFAT

-639 EKGIGTRVVSMPCWR
+639 EKGIGARVVSMPCWR

-724 VCDSTVIETT
+724 VCEKLVCTQ

>member
-1 MNHLSLESMAN
+1 MAN

-39 ATILFAKYLNHNP
+39 ATVLFAKYLNHNP

-93 QLGSKTPGH
+93 QLTSKTPGH
-102 PEFGLT
+102 PEYGLT
-108 SGVEATTGPLG
+108 PGIEAATGPLG
-119 QGFAAAVGMA
+119 QGLATSVGMA
-129 LAESILKKQFRINHY
+129 LAESILEKQFGVKHY

-186 GTTCLSCS
+186 GATNLSCS
-194 DDVKKRFSAYGWNVD
+194 DGVEKRFSAYGWNVN
-209 KIDGHDFDAIS
+209 KIDGHDFNSIS
-220 LAIERAQKSE
+220 LAIEQAQKSD

-279 PEDVK
+279 PKDVK
-284 NAWKKTVERAR
+284 NAWMETVERAK
-295 QNYSSVSLTSENKE
+295 QNY
-309 LHRRLDERS
+309 
-318 PDSVSFQRV
+318 
-327 TLESRKEG
+327 
-335 KEWIPVS
+335 VS
-342 STGMTEENAGMTGYH
+342 STSE
-357 AELQRRLDE
+357 ELQRRLA
-366 RLPDN
+366 
-371 SNLVSFQCLTLESS
+371 
-385 ENKELQRRLDKRLP
+385 KRLP
-399 DNIDN
+399 DNIESD
-404 VLANLKKQICELM
+404 LANLKKQIHEVM
-417 PNEATRSSFGMVMEL
+417 PNEATRSSFGKVMEL
-432 LTQHMPELIGGSAD
+432 LTKSMLELIGGSAD

-453 KYKHMQVIDS
+453 KYKHMEVINS
-463 NNYSGSYVHYG
+463 SNYSGSYVHYG

-487 ALHGAILPYGGTF
+487 ALHGGILPYGGTF

-545 VSLRAIPNL
+545 ASLRAIPNL

-559 ADAVETLECVSI
+559 ADAIETLECISI
-571 ALEKKESPALFALSR
+571 ALEKKESPALLALSR

-591 MHSDIDQSANLSKF
+591 MRKFHFGIDQSANLSKF
-605 GAYILCE
+605 GAYTLCE
-612 CSKELKVTIFAT
+612 YSGKLEVTIFAT
-624 GSEVEIAVEARKKLQ
+624 GSEVEIAIEARKKLQ

-688 IGSNGIFIGMK
+688 IGSNGVFIGMK

-709 LYEHFNISADHVVKC
+709 LYEHFNISADHIVKC
-724 VCDSTVIETT
+724 VCEKLVCAQ

>member
-1 MNHLSLESMAN
+1 MNHLPFESMAN

-39 ATILFAKYLNHNP
+39 ATVLFAKYLNHNP

-93 QLGSKTPGH
+93 QLTSKTPGH

-108 SGVEATTGPLG
+108 PGIEATTGPLG
-119 QGFAAAVGMA
+119 QGLATSVGMA
-129 LAESILKKQFRINHY
+129 LAESILEKQFGTNHY
-144 TYVMLGDGCLMEGI
+144 TYVVLGDGCLMEGI

-186 GTTCLSCS
+186 GATSLSCS
-194 DDVKKRFSAYGWNVD
+194 DDVEKRFSAYGWNVN
-209 KIDGHDFDAIS
+209 KIDGHDFNSIS
-220 LAIERAQKSE
+220 LAIEQAQKSD

-267 EKLNWNYEPFHV
+267 EKLNWNHEPFHV
-279 PEDVK
+279 PENVK
-284 NAWKKTVERAR
+284 NAWMETVERAK
-295 QNYSSVSLTSENKE
+295 QNYVFSTS
-309 LHRRLDERS
+309 
-318 PDSVSFQRV
+318 
-327 TLESRKEG
+327 
-335 KEWIPVS
+335 
-342 STGMTEENAGMTGYH
+342 
-357 AELQRRLDE
+357 
-366 RLPDN
+366 
-371 SNLVSFQCLTLESS
+371 
-385 ENKELQRRLDKRLP
+385 KELQRRLDKRLS
-399 DNIDN
+399 DNIESD
-404 VLANLKKQICELM
+404 LANLKKQIHEAI
-417 PNEATRSSFGMVMEL
+417 PNEATRSSFGRVMEL
-432 LTQHMPELIGGSAD
+432 LTRSMPELIGGSAD

-453 KYKHMQVIDS
+453 KYKHMEVINS
-463 NNYSGSYVHYG
+463 NDYSGSYIHYG

-487 ALHGAILPYGGTF
+487 ALHGGILPYGGTF

-545 VSLRAIPNL
+545 ASLRAIPNL

-559 ADAVETLECVSI
+559 ADAIETLECISI
-571 ALEKKESPALFALSR
+571 ALEKKESPVLFALSR

-591 MHSDIDQSANLSKF
+591 MRKFHFDVHQSANLSKF
-605 GAYILCE
+605 GAYTLCE
-612 CSKELKVTIFAT
+612 YSGKLEVTIFAT
-624 GSEVEIAVEARKKLQ
+624 GSEVEVAIEARKKLQ

-709 LYEHFNISADHVVKC
+709 LYEHFNINADHAVKC
-724 VCDSTVIETT
+724 VCEKLVCTQ

>member
-1 MNHLSLESMAN
+1 MAN
-12 AIRFLSID
+12 AVRFLSID

-39 ATILFAKYLNHNP
+39 ATVLFAKYLNHNP
-52 DDSKWFNRD
+52 DDSQWISRD

-68 HGSMLLYSILY
+68 HGSMLQYSILY

-93 QLGSKTPGH
+93 QLTSKTPGH

-108 SGVEATTGPLG
+108 SGIEATTGPLG
-119 QGFAAAVGMA
+119 QGFATAVGMA
-129 LAESILKKQFRINHY
+129 LAESILEKQFEISHY

-186 GTTCLSCS
+186 GSTSLSCS
-194 DDVKKRFSAYGWNVD
+194 DDVEKRFSAYGWNVD

-220 LAIERAQKSE
+220 LAIEQAQKSD
-230 KPSLI
+230 KPTLI

-260 EDIKKMR
+260 EDVKQMR
-267 EKLNWNYEPFHV
+267 EKLNWDYEPFHV
-279 PEDVK
+279 PEDVR
-284 NAWKKTVERAR
+284 NAWIETVKRAK
-295 QNYSSVSLTSENKE
+295 QNYTSL
-309 LHRRLDERS
+309 
-318 PDSVSFQRV
+318 
-327 TLESRKEG
+327 
-335 KEWIPVS
+335 I
-342 STGMTEENAGMTGYH
+342 
-357 AELQRRLDE
+357 
-366 RLPDN
+366 
-371 SNLVSFQCLTLESS
+371 
-385 ENKELQRRLDKRLP
+385 NKELQRRLEKRLP
-399 DNIDN
+399 NNIESD
-404 VLANLKKQICELM
+404 LADLKKQICKLM
-417 PNEATRSSFGMVMEL
+417 PNEATRSSFGRVMEL
-432 LTQHMPELIGGSAD
+432 LTKSMPELIGGSAD

-453 KYKHMQVIDS
+453 KYKHMQTIDS
-463 NNYSGSYVHYG
+463 NNYSSSYVHYG

-487 ALHGAILPYGGTF
+487 ALHGGIIPYGGTF

-545 VSLRAIPNL
+545 ASLRVIPNL

-559 ADAVETLECVSI
+559 ADAIETLECISI
-571 ALEKKESPALFALSR
+571 ALKKKESPALFALSR
-586 QNVNY
+586 QNINY
-591 MHSDIDQSANLSKF
+591 MHSYTDQLANLSKF

-612 CSKELKVTIFAT
+612 YSGKLEVTIFAT
-624 GSEVEIAVEARKKLQ
+624 GSEVEIAVEAREKLQ
-639 EKGIGTRVVSMPCWR
+639 EKGVGTRVISMPCWR
-654 LFDEQSDEYKAAILN
+654 LFDEQSDEYKGAILN

-688 IGSNGIFIGMK
+688 VGSNGIFIGMK
-699 SFGESAPYKT
+699 NFGESAPYEA
-709 LYEHFNISADHVVKC
+709 LYKHFNISADYVVKC
-724 VCDSTVIETT
+724 VCE

>member
-1 MNHLSLESMAN
+1 MAN
-12 AIRFLSID
+12 AVRFLSID

-39 ATILFAKYLNHNP
+39 ATVLFAKYLNHNP
-52 DDSKWFNRD
+52 DDSQWISRD

-68 HGSMLLYSILY
+68 HGSMLQYSILY
-79 LTGYISIDELKNFR
+79 LTGYIGIDELKNFR
-93 QLGSKTPGH
+93 QLTSKTPGH

-108 SGVEATTGPLG
+108 SGIEATTGPLG
-119 QGFAAAVGMA
+119 QGFATAVGMA
-129 LAESILKKQFRINHY
+129 LAESILAKQFEISHY

-186 GTTCLSCS
+186 GSTSLSCS
-194 DDVKKRFSAYGWNVD
+194 DDVEKRFSAYGWNVD

-220 LAIERAQKSE
+220 LAIEQAQKSD
-230 KPSLI
+230 KPTLI

-260 EDIKKMR
+260 EDVKQMR
-267 EKLNWNYEPFHV
+267 EKLNWDYEPFHV
-279 PEDVK
+279 PEDVR
-284 NAWKKTVERAR
+284 NAWIETVKRAK
-295 QNYSSVSLTSENKE
+295 QNYTSLINE
-309 LHRRLDERS
+309 
-318 PDSVSFQRV
+318 
-327 TLESRKEG
+327 
-335 KEWIPVS
+335 
-342 STGMTEENAGMTGYH
+342 
-357 AELQRRLDE
+357 ELQRRLE
-366 RLPDN
+366 
-371 SNLVSFQCLTLESS
+371 
-385 ENKELQRRLDKRLP
+385 KRLP
-399 DNIDN
+399 DNIEND
-404 VLANLKKQICELM
+404 LANLKKQICELM
-417 PNEATRSSFGMVMEL
+417 PKEATRSSFGRVMEL
-432 LTQHMPELIGGSAD
+432 LTKSMPELIGGSAD

-453 KYKHMQVIDS
+453 KYKYMQAIDS
-463 NNYSGSYVHYG
+463 NNYDGSYVHYG

-487 ALHGAILPYGGTF
+487 ALHGGIIPYGGTF

-545 VSLRAIPNL
+545 ASLRAIPNL

-559 ADAVETLECVSI
+559 ADAIETLECISI

-586 QNVNY
+586 QNINY
-591 MHSDIDQSANLSKF
+591 MHSYTDQLANLSKF
-605 GAYILCE
+605 GAYILCKYSGKLE
-612 CSKELKVTIFAT
+612 VTIFAT
-624 GSEVEIAVEARKKLQ
+624 GSEVEIAVEAREKLQ
-639 EKGIGTRVVSMPCWR
+639 EKGVGTRVISMPCWR
-654 LFDEQSDEYKAAILN
+654 LFDEQSDEYKGVILN

-682 MGWHKY
+682 VGWHKY

-699 SFGESAPYKT
+699 NFGESAPYKT

-724 VCDSTVIETT
+724 VCEQRFLSFRCA

>member
-1 MNHLSLESMAN
+1 MNHLLLKSMAN
-12 AIRFLSID
+12 AVRFLSID

-39 ATILFAKYLNHNP
+39 ATVLFAKYLNHNP
-52 DDSKWFNRD
+52 DDSQWISRD

-68 HGSMLLYSILY
+68 HGSMLQYSILY

-93 QLGSKTPGH
+93 QLTSKTPGH

-108 SGVEATTGPLG
+108 SGIEATTGPLG
-119 QGFAAAVGMA
+119 QGFATAVGMA
-129 LAESILKKQFRINHY
+129 LAESILEKQFEISHY

-186 GTTCLSCS
+186 GSTSLSCS
-194 DDVKKRFSAYGWNVD
+194 DDVEKRFSAYGWNVD

-220 LAIERAQKSE
+220 LAIEQAQKSD
-230 KPSLI
+230 KPTLI

-260 EDIKKMR
+260 EDVKQMR
-267 EKLNWNYEPFHV
+267 EKLNWNYEPFYV

-284 NAWKKTVERAR
+284 NAWMETVKRAK
-295 QNYSSVSLTSENKE
+295 QNYTSLINE
-309 LHRRLDERS
+309 
-318 PDSVSFQRV
+318 
-327 TLESRKEG
+327 
-335 KEWIPVS
+335 
-342 STGMTEENAGMTGYH
+342 
-357 AELQRRLDE
+357 ELQRRLE
-366 RLPDN
+366 
-371 SNLVSFQCLTLESS
+371 
-385 ENKELQRRLDKRLP
+385 KRLP
-399 DNIDN
+399 NNIESD
-404 VLANLKKQICELM
+404 LANLKKQICELM
-417 PNEATRSSFGMVMEL
+417 PNEATRSSFGKVMEI
-432 LTQHMPELIGGSAD
+432 LTKSMPELIGGSAD

-453 KYKHMQVIDS
+453 KYKHMQAIDS
-463 NNYSGSYVHYG
+463 NDYGGSYVHYG

-487 ALHGAILPYGGTF
+487 ALHGGIIPYGGTF

-545 VSLRAIPNL
+545 ASLRAIPNL

-559 ADAVETLECVSI
+559 ADAIETLECISI
-571 ALEKKESPALFALSR
+571 ALEKKESPSLFALSR
-586 QNVNY
+586 QNINY
-591 MHSDIDQSANLSKF
+591 MHSYTDQLANLSKF

-612 CSKELKVTIFAT
+612 YSGKLEVTIFAT
-624 GSEVEIAVEARKKLQ
+624 GSEVEIAVEAREKLQ
-639 EKGIGTRVVSMPCWR
+639 EKGIGTRVISMPCWR
-654 LFDEQSDEYKAAILN
+654 LFDEQSDEYKGAILN

-682 MGWHKY
+682 MGWRKY
-688 IGSNGIFIGMK
+688 VGSNGIFIGMK
-699 SFGESAPYKT
+699 NFGESAPYEA
-709 LYEHFNISADHVVKC
+709 LYKHFNISADYVVKC
-724 VCDSTVIETT
+724 VCE

>member
-1 MNHLSLESMAN
+1 MNHLLLKSMAN
-12 AIRFLSID
+12 AVRFLSID

-39 ATILFAKYLNHNP
+39 ATVLFAKYLNHNP
-52 DDSKWFNRD
+52 DDSQWISRD

-68 HGSMLLYSILY
+68 HGSMLQYSILY

-93 QLGSKTPGH
+93 QLTSKTPGH

-108 SGVEATTGPLG
+108 SGIEATTGPLG
-119 QGFAAAVGMA
+119 QGFATAVGMA
-129 LAESILKKQFRINHY
+129 LAESILEKQFEISHY

-186 GTTCLSCS
+186 GSTSLSCS
-194 DDVKKRFSAYGWNVD
+194 DDVEKRFSAYGWNVD

-220 LAIERAQKSE
+220 LAIEQAQKSD
-230 KPSLI
+230 KPTLI

-260 EDIKKMR
+260 EDVKQMR
-267 EKLNWNYEPFHV
+267 EKLNWDYEPFHV
-279 PEDVK
+279 PEDVR
-284 NAWKKTVERAR
+284 NAWIETVKRAK
-295 QNYSSVSLTSENKE
+295 QNYTSL
-309 LHRRLDERS
+309 
-318 PDSVSFQRV
+318 
-327 TLESRKEG
+327 
-335 KEWIPVS
+335 I
-342 STGMTEENAGMTGYH
+342 
-357 AELQRRLDE
+357 
-366 RLPDN
+366 
-371 SNLVSFQCLTLESS
+371 
-385 ENKELQRRLDKRLP
+385 NKELQRRLEKRLP
-399 DNIDN
+399 NNIESD
-404 VLANLKKQICELM
+404 LADLKKQICKLM
-417 PNEATRSSFGMVMEL
+417 PNEATRSSFGRVMEL
-432 LTQHMPELIGGSAD
+432 LTKSMPELIGGSAD

-453 KYKHMQVIDS
+453 KYKHMQTIDS
-463 NNYSGSYVHYG
+463 NNYSSSYVHYG

-487 ALHGAILPYGGTF
+487 ALHGGIIPYGGTF

-545 VSLRAIPNL
+545 ASLRVIPNL

-559 ADAVETLECVSI
+559 ADAIETLECISI
-571 ALEKKESPALFALSR
+571 ALKKKESPALFALSR
-586 QNVNY
+586 QNINY
-591 MHSDIDQSANLSKF
+591 MHSYTDQLANLSKF

-612 CSKELKVTIFAT
+612 YSGKLEVTIFAT
-624 GSEVEIAVEARKKLQ
+624 GSEVEIAVEAREKLQ
-639 EKGIGTRVVSMPCWR
+639 EKGVGTRVISMPCWR
-654 LFDEQSDEYKAAILN
+654 LFDEQSDEYKGAILN

-688 IGSNGIFIGMK
+688 VGSNGIFIGMK
-699 SFGESAPYKT
+699 NFGESAPYEA
-709 LYEHFNISADHVVKC
+709 LYKHFNISADYVVKC
-724 VCDSTVIETT
+724 VCE

>member
-1 MNHLSLESMAN
+1 MNHLPLESMAN

-39 ATILFAKYLNHNP
+39 ATVLFAKYLNHNP

-93 QLGSKTPGH
+93 QMGSKTPGH

-119 QGFAAAVGMA
+119 KGFAAAVGMA
-129 LAESILKKQFRINHY
+129 LAESILKEQFGDSLINHY

-186 GTTCLSCS
+186 GATCLSCS
-194 DDVKKRFSAYGWNVD
+194 DDVEKRFLAYGWNVD

-220 LAIERAQKSE
+220 LAIEQAKKSD
-230 KPSLI
+230 KPTMI
-235 CCKTIIGKFSSRAG
+235 CCKTIIGKFSSRAS
-249 TSSAHSGAFTE
+249 TSSAHSGAFSE
-260 EDIKKMR
+260 EDIKQMR
-267 EKLNWNYEPFHV
+267 KKLNWNYEPFHV

-284 NAWKKTVERAR
+284 NAWKKTVERAK
-295 QNYSSVSLTSENKE
+295 QNYTM
-309 LHRRLDERS
+309 
-318 PDSVSFQRV
+318 SFQRV
-327 TLESRKEG
+327 TLESRKEE

-342 STGMTEENAGMTGYH
+342 STGMTRESTGMTKSGTGMT
-357 AELQRRLDE
+357 EEFQRRL
-366 RLPDN
+366 N
-371 SNLVSFQCLTLESS
+371 
-385 ENKELQRRLDKRLP
+385 KRLP
-399 DNIDN
+399 DNIAG
-404 VLANLKKQICELM
+404 VLADLKKQICELM

-463 NNYSGSYVHYG
+463 NNYSGSYIHYG

-515 LMKQQVIYVMTH
+515 LMKQQVMYVMTH

-545 VSLRAIPNL
+545 ASLRAIPNL

-586 QNVNY
+586 QNVSY

-624 GSEVEIAVEARKKLQ
+624 GSEVEIAVKAREKLQ

-699 SFGESAPYKT
+699 SFGESAPYKA

-724 VCDSTVIETT
+724 VCEFYHSTVYIQ

>member
-1 MNHLSLESMAN
+1 MNHSHLKSMAN

-39 ATILFAKYLNHNP
+39 ATVLFAKYLNHNP

-79 LTGYISIDELKNFR
+79 LTGYISVDELKNFR
-93 QLGSKTPGH
+93 QMGSKTPGH

-129 LAESILKKQFRINHY
+129 LAESILEKQFRINHY
-144 TYVMLGDGCLMEGI
+144 TYVMLGDGSLMEGI

-186 GTTCLSCS
+186 GATCLSCS
-194 DDVKKRFSAYGWNVD
+194 DDVEKRFLAYGWNVD

-220 LAIERAQKSE
+220 LAIEQAKKSD
-230 KPSLI
+230 KPTMI

-249 TSSAHSGAFTE
+249 TSSAHSGAFSE
-260 EDIKKMR
+260 EDIKQMR

-284 NAWKKTVERAR
+284 NAWKKTVERAK
-295 QNYSSVSLTSENKE
+295 QNYTM
-309 LHRRLDERS
+309 
-318 PDSVSFQRV
+318 SFQRV
-327 TLESRKEG
+327 TLESRKEE

-342 STGMTEENAGMTGYH
+342 STGMTRESTGMTEENAGMTGYH
-357 AELQRRLDE
+357 AELQRRLD
-366 RLPDN
+366 
-371 SNLVSFQCLTLESS
+371 
-385 ENKELQRRLDKRLP
+385 KHLP
-399 DNIDN
+399 DNIAG
-404 VLANLKKQICELM
+404 VLAALKKQICELM
-417 PNEATRSSFGMVMEL
+417 PNEATRSSFGRVMEL
-432 LTQHMPELIGGSAD
+432 LTESMPELIGGSAD

-453 KYKHMQVIDS
+453 KYEHMQVINS

-515 LMKQQVIYVMTH
+515 LMKQQVMYVMTH

-545 VSLRAIPNL
+545 ASLRAIPNL

-586 QNVNY
+586 QNVSY
-591 MHSDIDQSANLSKF
+591 MRKFYSDIDQSANLSKF

-624 GSEVEIAVEARKKLQ
+624 GSEVEIAVEAREKLQ
-639 EKGIGTRVVSMPCWR
+639 EKGIGTRIVSMPCWR

-724 VCDSTVIETT
+724 VCEKLVYIQ

>member
-1 MNHLSLESMAN
+1 MNHLPLESMAN

-39 ATILFAKYLNHNP
+39 ATVLFAKYLNHNP

-93 QLGSKTPGH
+93 QMGSKTPGH

-119 QGFAAAVGMA
+119 QGFATAVGMA

-186 GTTCLSCS
+186 GATCLSCS
-194 DDVKKRFSAYGWNVD
+194 DDIEKRFLAYGWNVD

-220 LAIERAQKSE
+220 LAIEQAKKSD
-230 KPSLI
+230 KPTMI

-249 TSSAHSGAFTE
+249 TSSVHSGAFSE
-260 EDIKKMR
+260 EDVKKMR
-267 EKLNWNYEPFHV
+267 EKLNWNYKPFHV

-309 LHRRLDERS
+309 LHRRL
-318 PDSVSFQRV
+318 
-327 TLESRKEG
+327 
-335 KEWIPVS
+335 
-342 STGMTEENAGMTGYH
+342 N
-357 AELQRRLDE
+357 
-366 RLPDN
+366 
-371 SNLVSFQCLTLESS
+371 
-385 ENKELQRRLDKRLP
+385 KRLP
-399 DNIDN
+399 DNIDS
-404 VLANLKKQICELM
+404 VFAGLKKQICELM

-487 ALHGAILPYGGTF
+487 ALHGAILPYSGTF

-545 VSLRAIPNL
+545 ASLRAIPNL
-554 YVFRP
+554 YIFRP

-586 QNVNY
+586 QNVSY
-591 MHSDIDQSANLSKF
+591 MRKFYSDIDQSANLSKF

-624 GSEVEIAVEARKKLQ
+624 GSEVEIAVEAREKLQ

-724 VCDSTVIETT
+724 VCVLYHSTVIETT

>member
-1 MNHLSLESMAN
+1 MNHSHLKSMAN

-39 ATILFAKYLNHNP
+39 ATVLFAKYLNHNP

-79 LTGYISIDELKNFR
+79 LTGYISVDELKNFR
-93 QLGSKTPGH
+93 QMGSKTPGH

-129 LAESILKKQFRINHY
+129 LAESILEKQFRINHY
-144 TYVMLGDGCLMEGI
+144 TYVMLGDGSLMEGI

-186 GTTCLSCS
+186 GATCLSCS
-194 DDVKKRFSAYGWNVD
+194 DDVEKRFLAYGWNVD

-220 LAIERAQKSE
+220 LAIEQAKKSD
-230 KPSLI
+230 KPTMI

-249 TSSAHSGAFTE
+249 TSSAHSGAFSE
-260 EDIKKMR
+260 EDIKQMR

-284 NAWKKTVERAR
+284 NAWKKTVERAK
-295 QNYSSVSLTSENKE
+295 QNYTM
-309 LHRRLDERS
+309 
-318 PDSVSFQRV
+318 SFQRV
-327 TLESRKEG
+327 TLESRKEE

-342 STGMTEENAGMTGYH
+342 STGMTRESTGMTEENAGMTGYH
-357 AELQRRLDE
+357 AELQRRLD
-366 RLPDN
+366 
-371 SNLVSFQCLTLESS
+371 
-385 ENKELQRRLDKRLP
+385 KHLP
-399 DNIDN
+399 DNIAG
-404 VLANLKKQICELM
+404 VLADLKKQICELM
-417 PNEATRSSFGMVMEL
+417 PNEATRSSFGRVMEL
-432 LTQHMPELIGGSAD
+432 LTESMPELIGGSAD

-453 KYKHMQVIDS
+453 KYEHMQVINS

-515 LMKQQVIYVMTH
+515 LMKQQVMYVMTH

-545 VSLRAIPNL
+545 ASLRAIPNL

-586 QNVNY
+586 QNVSY
-591 MHSDIDQSANLSKF
+591 MRKFYSDIDQSANLSKF

-624 GSEVEIAVEARKKLQ
+624 GSEVEIAVEAREKLQ
-639 EKGIGTRVVSMPCWR
+639 EKGIGTRIVSMPCWR

-724 VCDSTVIETT
+724 VCEKLVYIQ

>member
-1 MNHLSLESMAN
+1 MAN
-12 AIRFLSID
+12 AVRFLSID

-39 ATILFAKYLNHNP
+39 ATVLFAKYLNHNP
-52 DDSKWFNRD
+52 DDSQWISRD

-68 HGSMLLYSILY
+68 HGSMLQYSILY

-93 QLGSKTPGH
+93 QLTSKTPGH

-108 SGVEATTGPLG
+108 SGIEATTGPLG
-119 QGFAAAVGMA
+119 QGFATAVGMA
-129 LAESILKKQFRINHY
+129 LAESILEKQFEISHY

-186 GTTCLSCS
+186 GFTSLSCS
-194 DDVKKRFSAYGWNVD
+194 DDVEKRFSAYGWNVD

-220 LAIERAQKSE
+220 LAIEQAQKSD
-230 KPSLI
+230 KPTLI

-260 EDIKKMR
+260 EDVKQMR
-267 EKLNWNYEPFHV
+267 EKLNWNYEPFYV

-284 NAWKKTVERAR
+284 NAWMETVKRAK
-295 QNYSSVSLTSENKE
+295 QNYTSLINE
-309 LHRRLDERS
+309 
-318 PDSVSFQRV
+318 
-327 TLESRKEG
+327 
-335 KEWIPVS
+335 
-342 STGMTEENAGMTGYH
+342 
-357 AELQRRLDE
+357 ELQRRLE
-366 RLPDN
+366 
-371 SNLVSFQCLTLESS
+371 
-385 ENKELQRRLDKRLP
+385 KRLP
-399 DNIDN
+399 NNIESD
-404 VLANLKKQICELM
+404 LANLKKQICELM
-417 PNEATRSSFGMVMEL
+417 PNEATRSSFGKVMEI
-432 LTQHMPELIGGSAD
+432 LTKSMPELIGGSAD

-453 KYKHMQVIDS
+453 KYKHMQAIDS
-463 NNYSGSYVHYG
+463 NDYGGSYVHYG

-487 ALHGAILPYGGTF
+487 ALHGGIIPYGGTF

-545 VSLRAIPNL
+545 ASLRAIPNL

-559 ADAVETLECVSI
+559 ADAIETLECISI
-571 ALEKKESPALFALSR
+571 ALEKKNLHRYLHFQGKILITCTLILTNWPTY
-586 QNVNY
+586 QNLVHIY
-591 MHSDIDQSANLSKF
+591 YAN
-605 GAYILCE
+605 IQ
-612 CSKELKVTIFAT
+612 
-624 GSEVEIAVEARKKLQ
+624 GS
-639 EKGIGTRVVSMPCWR
+639 
-654 LFDEQSDEYKAAILN
+654 
-669 NDSIKVAIEAGSE
+669 
-682 MGWHKY
+682 
-688 IGSNGIFIGMK
+688 
-699 SFGESAPYKT
+699 
-709 LYEHFNISADHVVKC
+709 
-724 VCDSTVIETT
+724 